1 MEHPFLVEE
10 YIPAQAQRAL
20 QASRELGTAIPEPES
35 AAALPPFPNL
45 PPSEALLLTPTDP
58 QYADYLPAAN
68 LRTQLAPALRAVCKT
83 KNAVAVVTDWVRSN
97 SLSFAVRCGGHSY
110 EGFSQSTDVV
120 IDLRG
125 LQDITVDT
133 SAGLVTAGA
142 GVSLYDVYQELAN
155 NGYAFSAG
163 SCPTVGIAGHAL
175 GGGYGLLARS
185 HGLTCDNLQQVT
197 MIDTQASTL
206 EATAT
211 SEPDLFWA
219 CRGGGGGSF
228 GIATQFVLRIFPLG
242 NVLVFGVSWLLSQS
256 KAARVCSAWQGWAPN
271 APNTITSIMKVGPGG
286 GGSISMRCIGQSIGS
301 NSELQNELSGLVSV
315 ETPSK
320 PLTIQTLSFLD
331 AVNHFAGGL
340 NYESIYMKA
349 KSDYVLNPLS
359 SSAIAAMLSAVAAV
373 PVGGI
378 AVLCDAYGGAIA
390 DVAAADTAFPR
401 RAGTQYCIQ
410 YFSSWLNPADTP
422 SHLANVANVY
432 AAMRPYLPGAAYVNY
447 CDLDLQNFA
456 DAYWGAN
463 LPRLSAVKKA
473 YDPDNLFHH
482 AQSVPPSP

>member
-10 YIPAQAQRAL
+10 YIPAQAQPAPE
-20 QASRELGTAIPEPES
+20 ASREFGTVIREPES
-35 AAALPPFPNL
+35 AASLPPFPNL
-45 PPSEALLLTPTDP
+45 PPSEALLLTPADP

-83 KNAVAVVTDWVRSN
+83 ENAVAVMIDWVRSN

-125 LQDITVDT
+125 FQDITVDT
-133 SAGLVTAGA
+133 SAELVTAGA

-155 NGYAFSAG
+155 NGYAFPAG

-197 MIDTQASTL
+197 MSNAQASIL
-206 EATAT
+206 EVTVT

-256 KAARVCSAWQGWAPN
+256 KAARVFSAWQGWAPN

-286 GGSISMRCIGQSIGS
+286 GGSILMRCIGQSIGS
-301 NSELQNELSGLVSV
+301 GTELRHELSGLVSL
-315 ETPSK
+315 EAPSK
-320 PLTIQTLSFLD
+320 PLNIQTLSFLD
-331 AVNHFAGGL
+331 AVNHFAGAL
-340 NYESIYMKA
+340 NYESVYMKA

-378 AVLCDAYGGAIA
+378 AVLCDTYGGAIA

-401 RAGTQYCIQ
+401 RSGTQYCIQ

-422 SHLANVANVY
+422 SHLANVAHVY

-463 LPRLSAVKKA
+463 LPRLSAVKKS
-473 YDPDNLFHH
+473 YDPENLFHH
-482 AQSVPPSP
+482 AQSVPPGP